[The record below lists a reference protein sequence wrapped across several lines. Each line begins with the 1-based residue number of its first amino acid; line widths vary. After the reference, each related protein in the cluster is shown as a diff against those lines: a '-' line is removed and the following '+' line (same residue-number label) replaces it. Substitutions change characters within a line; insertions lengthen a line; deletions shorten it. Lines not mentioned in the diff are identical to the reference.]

1 MSNVF
6 TIYVVKSFGPDAGYT
21 NLKAFID
28 VDEAEAYAKTIEKQI
43 PDDVENEFVEVEQ
56 MDCQS
61 YGTTNRSIDY
71 SFMPANPTE
80 SNYNKVDLSF
90 IPL

>member
-6 TIYVVKSFGPDAGYT
+6 TVFIVKSFGPDAGYI
-21 NLKAFID
+21 NLKAFIN

-56 MDCQS
+56 LDCQS

-71 SFMPANPTE
+71 SFMPADP
-80 SNYNKVDLSF
+80 SYNSSSKVDLSF

>member
-6 TIYVVKSFGPDAGYT
+6 TVYIVKSFGPDAGYT
-21 NLKAFID
+21 NLKAFVN

-56 MDCQS
+56 MDCLS
-61 YGTTNRSIDY
+61 YGTTNPINLNFGSYPYI
-71 SFMPANPTE
+71 N
-80 SNYNKVDLSF
+80 
-90 IPL
+90 

>member
-6 TIYVVKSFGPDAGYT
+6 KIYIVKSFGPEDGYT
-21 NLKAFID
+21 NLKAFVN

-56 MDCQS
+56 LDCLS
-61 YGTTNRSIDY
+61 YGTTNRVDY

-80 SNYNKVDLSF
+80 SSYNKIDTSF

>member
-1 MSNVF
+1 MSNLFKVY
-6 TIYVVKSFGPDAGYT
+6 IVKSFGPDAGYT
-21 NLKAFID
+21 NLKAFIN

-71 SFMPANPTE
+71 SFMPATTE
-80 SNYNKVDLSF
+80 TSYNKVDLSF

>member
-6 TIYVVKSFGPDAGYT
+6 TVFIVKSFGPDAGYT
-21 NLKAFID
+21 NLKAFIN
-28 VDEAEAYAKTIEKQI
+28 VDEAEAYANKIRKQI

-56 MDCQS
+56 LDCQS
-61 YGTTNRSIDY
+61 YGTTNRVDY
-71 SFMPANPTE
+71 SFMPASP
-80 SNYNKVDLSF
+80 SYNGSSKIDMSF

>member
-6 TIYVVKSFGPDAGYT
+6 TVYIVKSFGPDAGYT
-21 NLKAFID
+21 NLKAFIN

-56 MDCQS
+56 LDCQS
-61 YGTTNRSIDY
+61 YGTTNRVDY
-71 SFMPANPTE
+71 SFMPASP
-80 SNYNKVDLSF
+80 SYNGSSKVDLSF

>member
-6 TIYVVKSFGPDAGYT
+6 TVFIVKSFGPDAGYT
-21 NLKAFID
+21 NLKAFIN

-61 YGTTNRSIDY
+61 YVTTDL
-71 SFMPANPTE
+71 SFMPACP
-80 SNYNKVDLSF
+80 SYNGSSKVDLSF

>member
-6 TIYVVKSFGPDAGYT
+6 TVFIVKSFGPDAGYT
-21 NLKAFID
+21 NLKAFIN

-43 PDDVENEFVEVEQ
+43 PDDIENEFVEVEQ
-56 MDCQS
+56 LDCLS
-61 YGTTNRSIDY
+61 YGTTNRVDY
-71 SFMPANPTE
+71 SFMPASP
-80 SNYNKVDLSF
+80 SYNGSSKIDMSF

>member
-6 TIYVVKSFGPDAGYT
+6 TVFIVKSFGPDTGYT
-21 NLKAFID
+21 NLKAFIN
-28 VDEAEAYAKTIEKQI
+28 VDEAEDYAKTIEKQI

-56 MDCQS
+56 LDCQS
-61 YGTTNRSIDY
+61 YGTTNRVDY

>member
-6 TIYVVKSFGPDAGYT
+6 TVFIVKSFGPDAGYT
-21 NLKAFID
+21 NLKAFIN
-28 VDEAEAYAKTIEKQI
+28 VDEAEAYANKIRNQIGEDIE
-43 PDDVENEFVEVEQ
+43 DEFVEVEQ
-56 MDCQS
+56 LDCQS
-61 YGTTNRSIDY
+61 YGTTDL

>member
-21 NLKAFID
+21 NLKAFIN

-43 PDDVENEFVEVEQ
+43 PGDVENEFVEVEQ
-56 MDCQS
+56 MDCLS
-61 YGTTNRSIDY
+61 YGTTNQSVDL
-71 SFMPANPTE
+71 SFMPASP
-80 SNYNKVDLSF
+80 SYNGSSKIDLSF

>member
-21 NLKAFID
+21 NLKAF
-28 VDEAEAYAKTIEKQI
+28 VNEEEAEAYANKIRNQIGEDIE
-43 PDDVENEFVEVEQ
+43 DEFVEIEQ

-61 YGTTNRSIDY
+61 YGTTNRSVDL
-71 SFMPANPTE
+71 SFMPATTE
-80 SNYNKVDLSF
+80 TSYNKVDLSF

>member
-6 TIYVVKSFGPDAGYT
+6 TVFIVKSFGPDAGYT
-21 NLKAFID
+21 NLKAFIN

-61 YGTTNRSIDY
+61 YGTTDL
-71 SFMPANPTE
+71 SFMPATTE
-80 SNYNKVDLSF
+80 TSYNKVDLSF

>member
-6 TIYVVKSFGPDAGYT
+6 TVYIVKSFGPDAGYT
-21 NLKAFID
+21 NLKAF
-28 VDEAEAYAKTIEKQI
+28 VNENEAEAYAKTVEKQI

-56 MDCQS
+56 MDCLS
-61 YGTTNRSIDY
+61 YGTTNQSVDL
-71 SFMPANPTE
+71 SFMPLNPTN
-80 SNYNKVDLSF
+80 SSYTKVDLSF

>member
-6 TIYVVKSFGPDAGYT
+6 TVFIVKSFGPDAGYT
-21 NLKAFID
+21 NLKAFIN

-43 PDDVENEFVEVEQ
+43 PEDVENEFVEVEQ
-56 MDCQS
+56 LDCLS
-61 YGTTNRSIDY
+61 YGTTNRSVDL

-80 SNYNKVDLSF
+80 SSYNKIDTSF

>member
-6 TIYVVKSFGPDAGYT
+6 TVFIVKSFGPDAGYT
-21 NLKAFID
+21 NLKAFIN

-43 PDDVENEFVEVEQ
+43 PEDVEDEFVEVEQ
-56 MDCQS
+56 LDCLS
-61 YGTTNRSIDY
+61 YGTTNRSIDL
-71 SFMPANPTE
+71 SFMPADP
-80 SNYNKVDLSF
+80 SYNGSSKIDMSF

>member
-6 TIYVVKSFGPDAGYT
+6 KIYIVKSFGPDAGYT
-21 NLKAFID
+21 NLKAFIN

-43 PDDVENEFVEVEQ
+43 PEDVEDEFVEVEQ
-56 MDCQS
+56 LDCLS
-61 YGTTNRSIDY
+61 YGTTNRSIDL
-71 SFMPANPTE
+71 SFMPASP
-80 SNYNKVDLSF
+80 SYNGSSKIDMSF

>member
-6 TIYVVKSFGPDAGYT
+6 TVYIVKSFGPDAGYT
-21 NLKAFID
+21 NLKAF
-28 VDEAEAYAKTIEKQI
+28 VNENEAEAYAKTIEKQI

-56 MDCQS
+56 LDCQS

-71 SFMPANPTE
+71 SFMPLQQTY
-80 SNYNKVDLSF
+80 SGSSKVDLSF

>member
-6 TIYVVKSFGPDAGYT
+6 TVFIVKSFGPDAGYT
-21 NLKAFID
+21 NLKAF
-28 VDEAEAYAKTIEKQI
+28 VNEDEAEAYAKTIEKQI

-56 MDCQS
+56 LDCQS
-61 YGTTNRSIDY
+61 YGTTNRSIDL
-71 SFMPANPTE
+71 SFMPADP
-80 SNYNKVDLSF
+80 SYNGSSKIDMSF

>member
-6 TIYVVKSFGPDAGYT
+6 TVFIVKSFGPDTGYT
-21 NLKAFID
+21 NLKAFINI
-28 VDEAEAYAKTIEKQI
+28 DEAEAYAKTIEKQI

-56 MDCQS
+56 LDCLS
-61 YGTTNRSIDY
+61 YGTTNRVDY
-71 SFMPANPTE
+71 SFMPANP
-80 SNYNKVDLSF
+80 SYNGSSKIDMSF